1 MTLVKFRPTFSKDLL
16 RDAFIPAQVMG
27 LIDNMFN
34 DSTAKF
40 ERNVFFTPRVDVVE
54 KAAAFELHMV
64 LPGLTKE
71 QINIELEK
79 NLLSVSGERKAVEV
93 AEGDRLHLNESYSGK
108 FSRKFTLPENINTD
122 AVEASFNNGILTISL
137 PKTEVKEVKN
147 SIKIK

>member
-1 MTLVKFRPTFSKDLL
+1 MTLVKFKPTFSKDIF
-16 RDAFIPAQVMG
+16 RDALIPAQVMG

-54 KAAAFELHMV
+54 KAAAFELHMA

-79 NLLSVSGERKAVEV
+79 NLLAISGERKAI
-93 AEGDRLHLNESYSGK
+93 ALTEGDRLHLNESYFGK
-108 FSRKFTLPENINTD
+108 FSRKFALPENINTE
-122 AVEASFNNGILTISL
+122 AVEASFNHGVLTISL
-137 PKTEVKEVKN
+137 PKTEVKEMKS